1 MRVVDVE
8 RHFEIERSTIAKRDK
23 FESCT
28 ASVGLCVYSVST
40 VVQSNRIGGG
50 GGGREEGRKILILT
64 LARFAHNLDRAM
76 VSDLKLQSRG
86 QANQSI
92 HL

>member
-28 ASVGLCVYSVST
+28 ASVGLCVYSVSSL
-40 VVQSNRIGGG
+40 VQSNRIGGG
-50 GGGREEGRKILILT
+50 SGGREEGRKILILT
-64 LARFAHNLDRAM
+64 F
-76 VSDLKLQSRG
+76 S
-86 QANQSI
+86 
-92 HL
+92 